1 MFCVLNRLKL
11 TLKCA
16 TQLLALFGRENAQN
30 TSYLGEK
37 NVIRADRFNFGGKI
51 RAFKKNIFRKLLRKG
66 CKIVY
71 N

>member
-1 MFCVLNRLKL
+1 ML
-11 TLKCA
+11 TPRCA
-16 TQLLALFGRENAQN
+16 KQLLALFGRENAQN

-51 RAFKKNIFRKLLRKG
+51 KALKKKYFQGVAEKRMQ
-66 CKIVY
+66 IVH

>member
-1 MFCVLNRLKL
+1 ML
-11 TLKCA
+11 TPRCA
-16 TQLLALFGRENAQN
+16 KQLLALFGRENAQN

-37 NVIRADRFNFGGKI
+37 NVVRADRFDFGGKI
-51 RAFKKNIFRKLLRKG
+51 KAFKKNIFRELLRKG